1 MRKECKATRP
11 KTNIVMQSR
20 GASVNL
26 ERTYDAHRPAE
37 VKALEQGESW
47 PGSSEKRTSSS

>member
-47 PGSSEKRTSSS
+47 PGSSENRTSSS